1 MKALPLYWPAF
12 LIIMAVLWLGAPAAA
27 LALPDQEGS
36 KPIPSSIAIHDWQ
49 MNWEHTT
56 SGLTT
61 HQAKSSP
68 QWFQLND
75 STPPPAIPEGV
86 SSAWVRLQLPELSW
100 DHNGLYIERLHAQ
113 NVRIYA
119 DQKLIYEAKRT
130 HLYDG
135 HRILLPL
142 QPSQAGEE
150 VLIWMDTATE
160 RLGLDIPI
168 RVGDYEALM
177 SNYVKSGLLDI
188 ILGCAFVFVAIVMM
202 ICLVFLQK
210 DQFKRWLS
218 LSLIVLTTG
227 LMIVSYSP
235 YLYTFYPELG
245 VYAYNFFDVSL
256 LILLPSLT
264 YFFEKMMVGRRLGF
278 VTKFR
283 KFQVGFSI
291 FCAISSLLNV
301 LTDYNY
307 YSLYYL
313 VSVSILGVTMLVQL
327 SMLFGCSVYFA
338 FKGNK
343 VALIFSTG
351 FMSFAMMG
359 IIDLILYYMSGGNYK
374 LVLWKWGIV
383 CFVISLIIILGR
395 RFASDHKQL
404 IAYSKELEMFNTRL
418 QRSEKMEIISGLAA
432 SVAHEVRNPLQVT
445 RGFLQL
451 LRESSSDKDR
461 HFMALAI
468 EELDRASHIITD
480 FLTFAK
486 PELDEVSVLNI
497 GLELK
502 HIEGILRPLA
512 NLQGGSIR
520 LDIPSQLYIEGNS
533 SKLKQALINI
543 IKNSI
548 EALNGQGEITIWAY
562 KEKNEIVVHIRDD
575 GEGMNEA
582 ELAKLGEPY
591 FSNKTKGT
599 GLGLMVT
606 FRIIEVMQGKLEF
619 SSTKGVGTEAI
630 LRFPS
635 VSASA

>member
-1 MKALPLYWPAF
+1 MKALPLYWPAL

-27 LALPDQEGS
+27 LALPDQEGGNQL
-36 KPIPSSIAIHDWQ
+36 PSSITIREWK
-49 MNWEHTT
+49 MNWEKTISFTT
-56 SGLTT
+56 Q
-61 HQAKSSP
+61 QAKRNP
-68 QWFQLND
+68 HWFHVND
-75 STPPPAIPEGV
+75 STPPTVIPEGV
-86 SSAWVRLQLPELSW
+86 SSAWVRLQLPDLAW
-100 DHNGLYIERLHAQ
+100 DHNGLYIERLYAQ
-113 NVRIYA
+113 NVRVYV
-119 DQKLIYEAKRT
+119 DHELLYEAERN
-130 HLYDG
+130 HLYNV

-142 QPSQAGEE
+142 QPSQAGQEL
-150 VLIWMDTATE
+150 LIWMETATDQI
-160 RLGLDIPI
+160 GLDIPARI
-168 RVGDYEALM
+168 GDYEALM
-177 SNYVKSGLLDI
+177 SNYVRSGLLDI
-188 ILGCAFVFVAIVMM
+188 ILGSAFVFVAVVMM
-202 ICLVFLQK
+202 ICLVFLQR

-227 LMIVSYSP
+227 LMIISYST

-245 VYAYNFFDVSL
+245 VYAFHFFDVSL

-264 YFFEKMMVGRRLGF
+264 YFFEKMMEGRRLGF

-283 KFQVGFSI
+283 KFQVGYSI
-291 FCAISSLLNV
+291 FCGFSSVLNV

-313 VSVSILGVTMLVQL
+313 VSVSMLGVTMLVQL

-351 FMSFAMMG
+351 FMTFAMMG
-359 IIDLILYYMSGGNYK
+359 IVDLILFYISAGNYE
-374 LVLWKWGIV
+374 LVLWKWGLV

-395 RFASDHKQL
+395 RLASDHRQL
-404 IAYSKELEMFNTRL
+404 ITYSKELELFNNRL

-461 HFMALAI
+461 HFMGLAI

-486 PELDEVSVLNI
+486 PELDEVTVLNVA
-497 GLELK
+497 LELK

-512 NLQGGSIR
+512 NLQGGTIR
-520 LDIPSQLYIEGNS
+520 LDIPSQLYIQGNS

-548 EALNGQGEITIWAY
+548 EALNGQGEITILAY
-562 KEKNEIVVHIRDD
+562 KEKQEIVVRIKDD
-575 GEGMNEA
+575 GEGMNES

-606 FRIIEVMQGKLEF
+606 FRIVEVMQGKLEF
-619 SSTKGVGTEAI
+619 SSTKGVGTEAV